1 MSPIKA
7 IRLSILAV
15 TAIPAFAA
23 GANIS
28 GTVIF
33 EGKPPTPPIL
43 DTRGE
48 QFCKKMHE
56 INPLRADG
64 AEIGSNGEFAWIF
77 VWIDDPPEADYP
89 APAKSAY
96 LSQKNCRYEQ
106 PVLALMTGQKLMI
119 HNNDDT
125 THNVRGFRKN
135 NRIFNFG
142 QPPGLPPRTRTFKN
156 PEMPLKIKCDVHS
169 WMKSYAFVMDHPFF
183 AVTDNA
189 GKFKIDNL
197 PRGTYTLKTW
207 HEKLGELS
215 QKITIQEAA
224 IEGLTFT
231 YRRPT
236 KKK

>member
-1 MSPIKA
+1 
-7 IRLSILAV
+7 
-15 TAIPAFAA
+15 
-23 GANIS
+23 
-28 GTVIF
+28 
-33 EGKPPTPPIL
+33 
-43 DTRGE
+43 
-48 QFCKKMHE
+48 MHE
-56 INPLRADG
+56 IHPLRADG

-142 QPPGLPPRTRTFKN
+142 QPPRSTAPHPHLQKSRN
-156 PEMPLKIKCDVHS
+156 APENKMRRSP

-197 PRGTYTLKTW
+197 P
-207 HEKLGELS
+207 
-215 QKITIQEAA
+215 AA
-224 IEGLTFT
+224 
-231 YRRPT
+231 PT
-236 KKK
+236 P

>member
-23 GANIS
+23 GTNIS

-48 QFCKKMHE
+48 QFCKTNARDPSLTRRRRGDRLKRRIRMDIRLDRRSPGSRLPRPREVRLPQPEKLSLRTASIGANDRTETHDPQQRRHHSQRPRIPEEQQNLQLRTTPRSTPPHPHLQKSRNAPENKMRRS
-56 INPLRADG
+56 P
-64 AEIGSNGEFAWIF
+64 
-77 VWIDDPPEADYP
+77 
-89 APAKSAY
+89 
-96 LSQKNCRYEQ
+96 
-106 PVLALMTGQKLMI
+106 
-119 HNNDDT
+119 
-125 THNVRGFRKN
+125 
-135 NRIFNFG
+135 
-142 QPPGLPPRTRTFKN
+142 
-156 PEMPLKIKCDVHS
+156 

-197 PRGTYTLKTW
+197 P
-207 HEKLGELS
+207 
-215 QKITIQEAA
+215 AA
-224 IEGLTFT
+224 
-231 YRRPT
+231 PT
-236 KKK
+236 P